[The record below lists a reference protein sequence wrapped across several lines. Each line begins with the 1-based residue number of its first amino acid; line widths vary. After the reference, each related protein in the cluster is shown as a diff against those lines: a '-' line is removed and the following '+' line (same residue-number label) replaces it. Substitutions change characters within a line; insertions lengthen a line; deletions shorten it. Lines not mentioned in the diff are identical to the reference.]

1 MIINTF
7 WIGQELGRV
16 HAACLT
22 SFLRHGHDV
31 VLHSYG
37 APKDTPKGVRIF
49 DASKLMSETEIITH
63 KDTGSLAI
71 ASDIYRYR
79 IQREGLGLY
88 VDCDVYCVRP
98 FIDQEYTLARES
110 DLRINPAI
118 LKLPQDCQ
126 LLKSILKCSEDRYF
140 IPPWL
145 SDKKQK
151 KRKLQKILGFGKHV
165 SVQEW
170 GVIGPMLLTYWV
182 GKMGLEH
189 LVSAAD
195 VYSPMHFDMSSLL
208 FERGLVVDDLITSRT
223 LGLHLYNAKLK
234 GREIVKD
241 TPLYE
246 ILKAK

>member
-1 MIINTF
+1 MGPI
-7 WIGQELGRV
+7 
-16 HAACLT
+16 HAACLS
-22 SFLRHGHDV
+22 SFVRNGHDV

-37 APKDTPKGVRIF
+37 VPEDVPNGVRIF
-49 DASKLMSETEIITH
+49 DASKLMNEAEIITH

-79 IQREGLGLY
+79 IQREGMGLY

-98 FIDQEYTLARES
+98 FIDQEYILARES
-110 DLRINPAI
+110 DSLVNPAI
-118 LKLPQDCQ
+118 LKVPQDSQ
-126 LLKSILKCSEDRYF
+126 LIKKILQCSEDSYF

-145 SDKKQK
+145 PEKKIR
-151 KRKLQKILGFGKHV
+151 KRKFQKIFGRGKHV
-165 SVQEW
+165 SEQQW
-170 GVIGPMLLTYWV
+170 GTIGPILLTYWLDKLAL
-182 GKMGLEH
+182 GD

-208 FERGLVVDDLITSRT
+208 FERGLVVNDLITSRT

-246 ILKAK
+246 ILQAK